1 MNQIQVLQ
9 KMTGEQRLNQAFLL
23 SDFTR
28 ELAILNIKKNLGKK
42 ATKERIQQELKKRL
56 WETQF

>member
-9 KMTGEQRLNQAFLL
+9 KMSGEQRLNQAFLL

-42 ATKERIQQELKKRL
+42 TTKKRIQEELKKRL
-56 WETQF
+56 WET